1 MAEFHSFYGSIIFH
15 CIFIPHLP
23 YPLICWWTPGLLPY
37 CGYGK
42 QCCCE
47 HWGAWYFIQISGLLI
62 LDNSLMIVNTS
73 ALDTELEKDKEQVHL
88 TTGSQRVLLS
98 AELLWRGHQL
108 HRDNLSWS
116 FVTLPVSQRD
126 VSGRIISAQFYGA
139 LRWMLQSLPLGGCR
153 LSASSF
159 SRKSQP
165 PFSHV
170 TFKQIKNIHYH
181 GPPLS
186 CPL

>member
-15 CIFIPHLP
+15 CIFIPHLL
-23 YPLICWWTPGLLPY
+23 YPFICWWTPGLLPY
-37 CGYGK
+37 CGYCK

-73 ALDTELEKDKEQVHL
+73 ALDTELEDKVQVNL
-88 TTGSQRVLLS
+88 TIGSQRVPLS
-98 AELLWRGHQL
+98 AELLGWGHQL
-108 HRDNLSWS
+108 HGDNPSRSL
-116 FVTLPVSQRD
+116 VTLPVSQRD
-126 VSGRIISAQFYGA
+126 VSGRIISAQLYGA
-139 LRWMLQSLPLGGCR
+139 LRWMLQSLLLGGFR
-153 LSASSF
+153 LSASSL

-170 TFKQIKNIHYH
+170 TFK
-181 GPPLS
+181 
-186 CPL
+186 